1 MAANQKPLLQHPS
14 IQLSSSKHAALHL
27 QLDRPRSLASSM
39 AVLVARQGRE
49 LQRYSQRTGGRIVV
63 GCIPYRVR
71 RDDGELEVLVI
82 TSQKGHGMMFPKGGW
97 EEDESMDEAARR
109 EALEE
114 AGVLGDTEPVL
125 GFWHY
130 QSRRYVDQTYEG
142 FMFPLRV
149 ADELHQWPEMA
160 SRKRTWATVN
170 QVMDGCP
177 HWWMREALEKL
188 VARHA
193 KLQSA
198 L

>member
-1 MAANQKPLLQHPS
+1 
-14 IQLSSSKHAALHL
+14 
-27 QLDRPRSLASSM
+27 M

-49 LQRYSQRTGGRIVV
+49 LQRYSKNTGGRIVV

-71 RDDGELEVLVI
+71 CDGELEVLVI

-114 AGVLGDTEPVL
+114 AGVLGDTEQVL

-130 QSRRYVDQTYEG
+130 KSRGYVDQTKEG

-149 ADELHQWPEMA
+149 ADVLHQWPEMA
-160 SRKRTWATVN
+160 SRKRTWVSPEFATTTVPVTFPCQFDRGDIN
-170 QVMDGCP
+170 TYCDNEHVCRLTTRSLFD
-177 HWWMREALEKL
+177 
-188 VARHA
+188 
-193 KLQSA
+193 
-198 L
+198 

>member
-1 MAANQKPLLQHPS
+1 MA
-14 IQLSSSKHAALHL
+14 
-27 QLDRPRSLASSM
+27 

-71 RDDGELEVLVI
+71 CDGELEVLVI

-130 QSRRYVDQTYEG
+130 KSRRYVDQTYEG

-160 SRKRTWATVN
+160 SRKRTWVSSRRHHFTNSFARGTRCPMQFHPQN
-170 QVMDGCP
+170 QCQDMSSDPSIV
-177 HWWMREALEKL
+177 WNNRQ
-188 VARHA
+188 R
-193 KLQSA
+193 
-198 L
+198 

>member
-1 MAANQKPLLQHPS
+1 MA
-14 IQLSSSKHAALHL
+14 
-27 QLDRPRSLASSM
+27 

-71 RDDGELEVLVI
+71 CDGELEVLVI

-97 EEDESMDEAARR
+97 EEDESMDE
-109 EALEE
+109 
-114 AGVLGDTEPVL
+114 
-125 GFWHY
+125 
-130 QSRRYVDQTYEG
+130 SRRYVDQTYEG

-177 HWWMREALEKL
+177 HLWMREALEKL

-193 KLQSA
+193 MAMLQSA

>member
-1 MAANQKPLLQHPS
+1 MA
-14 IQLSSSKHAALHL
+14 
-27 QLDRPRSLASSM
+27 

-49 LQRYSQRTGGRIVV
+49 LQRYSQSTGGRIVV

-71 RDDGELEVLVI
+71 RDGELEVLVI

-97 EEDESMDEAARR
+97 EVDESMDEAARR

-125 GFWHY
+125 GLWHY
-130 QSRRYVDQTYEG
+130 KSRRYVDQTYEG

-160 SRKRTWATVN
+160 SRKRTWVSELAEFSSSGPPDATT
-170 QVMDGCP
+170 P
-177 HWWMREALEKL
+177 
-188 VARHA
+188 
-193 KLQSA
+193 QSPCISI
-198 L
+198 

>member
-1 MAANQKPLLQHPS
+1 
-14 IQLSSSKHAALHL
+14 
-27 QLDRPRSLASSM
+27 M

-71 RDDGELEVLVI
+71 CDGELEVLVI

-130 QSRRYVDQTYEG
+130 KSRRYVDQTYEG

-177 HWWMREALEKL
+177 HLWMREALEKL

-193 KLQSA
+193 TAVLQSA